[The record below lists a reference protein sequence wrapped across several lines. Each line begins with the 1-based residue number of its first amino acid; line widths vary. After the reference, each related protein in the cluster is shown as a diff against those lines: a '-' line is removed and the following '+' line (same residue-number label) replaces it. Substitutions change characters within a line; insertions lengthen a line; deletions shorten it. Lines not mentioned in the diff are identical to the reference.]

1 MNKIGQ
7 SRGFLARLLE
17 QLLKTGLP
25 LMKDVLRPLAKSA
38 LIPLGVT
45 AAISAKDAAIHKKM
59 FGSGTT
65 TLIIS
70 NEEMNDVMEIVSLL
84 NNLVY

>member
-1 MNKIGQ
+1 MHKIGQ

-17 QLLKTGLP
+17 PLLKTGLP

-59 FGSGTT
+59 FGSGTK